1 MKQMIVMVAMISLGC
16 VMFQFIAG
24 GEDSVYSS
32 VKDVWA
38 REVEI
43 CRSYP

>member
-1 MKQMIVMVAMISLGC
+1 MKQMIVMVAMLSLGC
-16 VMFQFIAG
+16 FMFQIVAG
-24 GEDSVYSS
+24 GEDSVYSA
-32 VKDVWA
+32 VRDVWT

>member
-1 MKQMIVMVAMISLGC
+1 MKQLIIMTAMISLGC
-16 VMFQFIAG
+16 IMFQFIAG

-32 VKDVWA
+32 VRNVWA